1 MKIVIR
7 NVKSYIDPNY
17 KFLLYLTD
25 INNNILKAFPG
36 KSMGEAIEKG
46 IEVFRSED
54 HIDGVFYSEEESLIP
69 LI

>member
-54 HIDGVFYSEEESLIP
+54 
-69 LI
+69 